1 MVRRIRKVLILGS
14 GALKIGEAG
23 EFDYSGS
30 QAIKA
35 LKEENIK
42 TILINPNIATVQT
55 SKEMADRVYFLPV
68 NAYFAEEVIKREKP
82 DGIMLSFG
90 GQTALNCGVELYRRG
105 VLRRYNVEVLGSPA
119 ESIITTEDRAKFK
132 NRLKLLGIN
141 VPDSV
146 PVNSPQQAV
155 RAAEAMGYPVLI
167 RIAYALGGLGSGIAH
182 NKREIEILAS
192 KAFAHTNQL
201 LVERYL
207 KGWKEIEY
215 EVVRDRNDNCI
226 TVCNMENLDP
236 MGVHTGESIVVA
248 PSQTLSNEE
257 YHRLRGLSLRIIR
270 ALGIVGECNIQFALN
285 PNDGEYAVIEV
296 NARLSRSSALAS
308 KATGYPL
315 AFIAAKLSL
324 DYSLPELKNT
334 VTGVTSAFFEPAL
347 DYVVVKIPRWDLSK
361 FKKVDKSLGSEMKS
375 VGEVMAIGRRFEE
388 ALQKA
393 VRMINKGWM
402 GITPLGID
410 DEKVREG
417 LATARE
423 DRLFII
429 ASAIKKGWQTGRI
442 SSLSGI
448 DPWFIDKIRN
458 IIELAERIKK
468 RLTREALLEAK
479 RLGFS
484 DEQIAALTSRSEEQI
499 RRLRVKNRIFPVV
512 KQIDTLAAEFPAR
525 TNYLYLTYNGSE
537 SDVSKGKRS
546 VIVLGSGAYRI
557 GSSVEFDWSAVNT
570 VITLRKMGYSAI
582 MVNYNPETVST
593 DYDMCD
599 RLYFDE
605 ISFETIRDIYNFE
618 KPIGII
624 LAVGGQIANNLAMRC
639 SNAGMNILGTRAGD
653 IDRAEDRNRFS
664 DLLDSIGVDQP
675 EWIEARSMRQVKRF
689 AKKVGYPLLIR
700 PSYVLSGS
708 AMSIAQDD
716 RSLEKYLKRASIISK
731 EHPVVISKF
740 YTNAREIEIDAVAD
754 NGRLVIWSILEHVE
768 NAGVHSGDS
777 TMALPPQRSYMP
789 TIRRIKA
796 VARSLAHQLRISGPF
811 NVQFIA
817 KRNKI
822 KVIECN
828 LRASRSFPFSSKT
841 TGYNFI
847 EIATKIMMGG
857 HIKQRFNTIDIDYV
871 GVKAPQFSFSRLKGA
886 DPVLDVEMI
895 STGEVACF
903 GDDMEEALLKS
914 LIATGIRIPE
924 KSVLLSLGGDENKVK
939 FLESA
944 RLLMNLGFR
953 IYATEHTALFL
964 KDKGINCEFAFKV
977 REKKKENVI
986 DIIKKGLVEMVINIT
1001 DHYFQQVIEDEYMMR
1016 RAAVDFSIPLITN
1029 LQLAKIFIHA
1039 IAIKKRGDL
1048 RIVSWDEYL
1057 SRKEQ

>member
-1 MVRRIRKVLILGS
+1 MGRRIRKVLILGS

-285 PNDGEYAVIEV
+285 PKDGEYAVIEV

-324 DYSLPELKNT
+324 GYSLPELKNT

-393 VRMINKGWM
+393 VRMINKGWR

-410 DEKVREG
+410 DEKAREG

-689 AKKVGYPLLIR
+689 ARKVGYPLLIR

-716 RSLEKYLKRASIISK
+716 ASLEKYLKRASIISK

-740 YTNAREIEIDAVAD
+740 YTNAREIEIDAIAD

-964 KDKGINCEFAFKV
+964 KDKGINCEFAFKA